1 MGKFSAQVDAWVR
14 KTKAR
19 QDAVHRR
26 AAELLFEASNLP
38 VGKGGKM
45 PVDLGFL
52 RASFDASL
60 HGMPVGPTR
69 PDGAGIPD
77 NSGNIAT
84 VLTTASITDTIWAGW
99 TAVYARRQEYEH
111 YGFARSAAA
120 RWGDFVAQAA
130 QEAKSSIR

>member
-1 MGKFSAQVDAWVR
+1 MGKFSASVDAWVR
-14 KTKAR
+14 KTRAR

-38 VGKGGKM
+38 VAKGGKM

-69 PDGAGIPD
+69 PGEGAAAD
-77 NSGNIAT
+77 NAGNIAA
-84 VLTTASITDTIWAGW
+84 VLTSASITDTIWAGW

-111 YGFARSAAA
+111 HGFARSAAD
-120 RWGDFVAQAA
+120 RWGEFVDRAA
-130 QEAKSSIR
+130 REAKASIR